1 MSHPLKHIFG
11 LTYLLPRLLRLVE
24 VNLAEMLPDAGEE
37 VGAGAGGEQGEGAGL
52 AWRGGYIE

>member
-1 MSHPLKHIFG
+1 MTVLFPE
-11 LTYLLPRLLRLVE
+11 LLGLVE